1 MFNATDGASNL
12 TSGNIFHVLAVR
24 NGGFLD
30 VFDDAIFAH
39 TVTTVQD
46 SWQVSSTTRNRIVI

>member
-12 TSGNIFHVLAVR
+12 ASGNILHVLPVR

-30 VFDDAIFAH
+30 VFDNAIFAH

-46 SWQVSSTTRNRIVI
+46 PW

>member
-12 TSGNIFHVLAVR
+12 ASGNILHVLTVR

-46 SWQVSSTTRNRIVI
+46 PW